1 MSHWS
6 RPVWSLIGAAACWG
20 VGTVMSKRAVAEIAP
35 LTLLPVELIVGVSV
49 LLVARVITGDRVL
62 PTHHRAPLA
71 WLGVLNPGVSY
82 ALGFAGLA
90 SITAGTSSLLW
101 ATEPVLILG
110 LAWWILRQRPT
121 AGIVWLGGLAL
132 AGVMLVVGVSDLRLS
147 LIGAALTMAGVGA
160 CAVYTV
166 LASRYLVEQEP
177 TLGVVVIQQSAALV
191 FALLLGIGGLVAGSL
206 GSPEG
211 VSVVAWAN
219 ALGAG
224 ALYYGF
230 AFWWYLHGLRSLT
243 PGVAGVFINL
253 VPVFGISSSAIFL
266 GERLSE
272 WQWVGAAV
280 TLAAVT
286 AVAIL
291 QTRNPP
297 YARAAP
303 A

>member
-6 RPVWSLIGAAACWG
+6 RPAWSLIGAAACWG
-20 VGTVMSKRAVAEIAP
+20 VGTAMSKRAVAEIAP
-35 LTLLPVELIVGVSV
+35 LTLLPVELTVGVAV
-49 LLVARVITGDRVL
+49 LLVARVVTGDRAL
-62 PTHHRAPLA
+62 PTHHRSPLA

-90 SITAGTSSLLW
+90 TITAGTSSLLW

-110 LAWWILRQRPT
+110 LAWWILRQRPS
-121 AGIVWLGGLAL
+121 ARILWLGGLAL

-147 LIGAALTMAGVGA
+147 LVGVTLTMAGVAA

-166 LASRYLVEQEP
+166 LASRYLSEQEP

-191 FALLLGIGGLVAGSL
+191 FALLLGIGGLVAGSAAA
-206 GSPEG
+206 PDE
-211 VSVVAWAN
+211 VSMTAWAN

-224 ALYYGF
+224 ALYYGL

-266 GERLSE
+266 GERLSG
-272 WQWVGAAV
+272 WQWIGAAV
-280 TLAAVT
+280 TVAAVT

-297 YARAAP
+297 HARAA
-303 A
+303 

>member
-1 MSHWS
+1 
-6 RPVWSLIGAAACWG
+6 
-20 VGTVMSKRAVAEIAP
+20 MSKRAVAEIAP
-35 LTLLPVELIVGVSV
+35 LTLLPVELIVGVGV

-62 PTHHRAPLA
+62 PTRHRSPLA

-121 AGIVWLGGLAL
+121 AGILWLGGLAL

-147 LIGAALTMAGVGA
+147 LVGITLTMAGVAA

-177 TLGVVVIQQSAALV
+177 TLGVVVLQQSAALV
-191 FALLLGIGGLVAGSL
+191 FALLLGIGGLLAGSS
-206 GSPEG
+206 GAPDE
-211 VSVVAWAN
+211 VSMTAWAN

-224 ALYYGF
+224 ALYYGL

-272 WQWVGAAV
+272 WQWIGAAV
-280 TLAAVT
+280 TVVAVT

-291 QTRNPP
+291 QTRNQPH
-297 YARAAP
+297 AP
-303 A
+303 ATPG

>member
-1 MSHWS
+1 
-6 RPVWSLIGAAACWG
+6 
-20 VGTVMSKRAVAEIAP
+20 MSKRAVAEIAP
-35 LTLLPVELIVGVSV
+35 LTLLPVELTVGVAV
-49 LLVARVITGDRVL
+49 LLMARVVTGDRGL
-62 PTHHRAPLA
+62 PTRHRSPLA

-90 SITAGTSSLLW
+90 TITAGTSSLLW

-110 LAWWILRQRPT
+110 LAWWVLRQRPT

-191 FALLLGIGGLVAGSL
+191 FALLLGIGGLVAGSV
-206 GSPEG
+206 GAPEA
-211 VSVVAWAN
+211 VSMTAWAN

-266 GERLSE
+266 GERLAE

-280 TLAAVT
+280 TVAAVT
-286 AVAIL
+286 VVAIL
-291 QTRNPP
+291 QSRHPP